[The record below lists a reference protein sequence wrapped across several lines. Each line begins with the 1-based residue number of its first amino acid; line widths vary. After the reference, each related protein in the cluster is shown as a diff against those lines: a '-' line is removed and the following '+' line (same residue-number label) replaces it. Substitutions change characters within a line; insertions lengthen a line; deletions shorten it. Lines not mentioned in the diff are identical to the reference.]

1 MHEQNDKVV
10 KKAGATRDDYVK
22 AAQDCYSRA
31 SKAGGERYA
40 SLTSQLTQVTQ
51 APKANTFDT
60 WSQSELKHFLDSYG
74 IPVYQGSNLNE
85 LKAQAHKQ
93 ATFFHYGASSP
104 SGALFARIQDSVYW
118 ALDQLKFGFTY
129 GRTQGR
135 VAVEAIKEQTAKA
148 TSTVKKE
155 L

>member
-1 MHEQNDKVV
+1 LYEQNDKVV
-10 KKAGATRDDYVK
+10 KKTGATRDDYVK
-22 AAQDCYSRA
+22 VAQDFYSRA

-60 WSQSELKHFLDSYG
+60 WSQSELKHFLDSFG
-74 IPVYQGSNLNE
+74 IPVYQGSNLSE
-85 LKAQAHKQ
+85 LKAQARKH
-93 ATFFHYGASSP
+93 ATFFHYGVSSP
-104 SGALFARIQDSVYW
+104 SGAIFARIQEGVYW
-118 ALDQLKFGFTY
+118 VLDQLKFGVTC

-135 VAVEAIKEQTAKA
+135 EVVEAIKEQAAKA
-148 TSTVKKE
+148 TGKVKKE